1 MFQPPFK
8 SLQLCLG
15 LHITLSLSLFF
26 SSSAFAD
33 PKPVGETPPA
43 GTMAHATWQS
53 LTTPR
58 KSQMEI
64 LWQAPKSPQAPVLV
78 VAPGQS
84 CNARRP
90 LFEALAQAA
99 HHQGVGLLR
108 LEWSYC
114 SLAKDM
120 RKPSPE
126 LTSEKADVETAL
138 NWLQQTGVKN
148 PVLLAGKSLGS
159 VVSYGVFQSHPELK
173 GLALLTPVCSY
184 NEDEK
189 GQLLNPPKNMLAQ
202 HYPGLAQ
209 MMRPLLVSLGNDDSL
224 CHLPYLY
231 AALQNGVP
239 FNQLQVW
246 GGGHSLGIALSADKF
261 DEVATERNLSAF
273 AQGVMNWAWL
283 VGK

>member
-1 MFQPPFK
+1 MIFQ
-8 SLQLCLG
+8 
-15 LHITLSLSLFF
+15 TLAGFGIALFG
-26 SSSAFAD
+26 STLIWTSTALAS
-33 PKPVGETPPA
+33 ETP
-43 GTMAHATWQS
+43 ATGSWQS
-53 LTTPR
+53 LKTPR
-58 KSQMEI
+58 QSQMEI
-64 LWQAPKSPQAPVLV
+64 LWQAPKSASAPVIV

-90 LFEALAQAA
+90 LFEALAHAA
-99 HHQGVGLLR
+99 HTQGVGLLR

-114 SLAKDM
+114 NLEKDQ

-126 LTSEKADVETAL
+126 LQGEKEDIQSAL
-138 NWLQQTGVKN
+138 NWLKQTGVKN
-148 PVLLAGKSLGS
+148 PILLAGKSLGS
-159 VVSYGVFQSHPELK
+159 LVSYGVFQNQPELK

-189 GQLLNPPKNMLAQ
+189 GQLLNPPMNMLAQ

-209 MMRPLLVSLGNDDSL
+209 FQRPLLVSLGNDDSL

-231 AALQNGVP
+231 TVLQSTDLGTGAKH
-239 FNQLQVW
+239 QLQVW
-246 GGGHSLGIALSADKF
+246 GGGHSLGIALTADKI

>member
-1 MFQPPFK
+1 MIYQ
-8 SLQLCLG
+8 
-15 LHITLSLSLFF
+15 TLARFGSALFGSALFWTCPAF
-26 SSSAFAD
+26 SS
-33 PKPVGETPPA
+33 ETP
-43 GTMAHATWQS
+43 ATGSWQS
-53 LTTPR
+53 LQTPR
-58 KSQMEI
+58 QSQMEI
-64 LWQAPKSPQAPVLV
+64 LWQAPKSASAPVIV

-138 NWLQQTGVKN
+138 NWLQQTGAKN
-148 PVLLAGKSLGS
+148 PILLAGKSLGS

-189 GQLLNPPKNMLAQ
+189 GQLLNPPKNMQAQ
-202 HYPGLAQ
+202 HYPGLAKMQ
-209 MMRPLLVSLGNDDSL
+209 RPLLVSLGK
-224 CHLPYLY
+224 
-231 AALQNGVP
+231 
-239 FNQLQVW
+239 
-246 GGGHSLGIALSADKF
+246 LS
-261 DEVATERNLSAF
+261 
-273 AQGVMNWAWL
+273 
-283 VGK
+283 